1 MPNNALNKKSPL
13 MALAVFF
20 GICFS
25 AAAVGALATGHAPE
39 YYRALALPGW
49 APPAWVFGPVW
60 SVLYSFMAV
69 AGFLVWRESGFQ
81 RSPAL
86 AMVFGLQLL
95 TNSLWSWFFFYWQN
109 TSLAL
114 LDIVVLD
121 CLVAIMLSMY
131 CSLSRV
137 AAYLTAPYLAWI
149 LFASA
154 LNFQIWRLNPSA

>member
-1 MPNNALNKKSPL
+1 
-13 MALAVFF
+13 
-20 GICFS
+20 
-25 AAAVGALATGHAPE
+25 
-39 YYRALALPGW
+39 
-49 APPAWVFGPVW
+49 
-60 SVLYSFMAV
+60 
-69 AGFLVWRESGFQ
+69 
-81 RSPAL
+81 
-86 AMVFGLQLL
+86 MVFGLQLL

-121 CLVAIMLSMY
+121 CLVAIMLSIY
-131 CSLSRV
+131 WPLSRV